1 MLGQGAEVG
10 MPDSS
15 RAMTSKGHKM
25 VKKSNRAALQA
36 SQIMQLSLNRQRSHK
51 HYKNDQS
58 EGSSQQW
65 KHKMKPSGKCGL
77 VLVLLAGNCI
87 LRELLCSMY
96 ECILSEDA
104 YAPIGSRSW
113 TEKY

>member
-77 VLVLLAGNCI
+77 VLVLLASW
-87 LRELLCSMY
+87 ELYPQGIALFNV
-96 ECILSEDA
+96 
-104 YAPIGSRSW
+104 
-113 TEKY
+113 